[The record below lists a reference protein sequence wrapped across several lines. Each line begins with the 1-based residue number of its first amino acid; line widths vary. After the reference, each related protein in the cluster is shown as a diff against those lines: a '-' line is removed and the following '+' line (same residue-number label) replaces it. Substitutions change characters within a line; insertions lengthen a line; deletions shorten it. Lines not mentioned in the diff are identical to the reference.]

1 MGAGLRLGTGKPPAC
16 VLAFRGLR
24 KQGPSL
30 LPGWTGRVGNPQPHG
45 PLSNHNPLLTAVGDV
60 AHDVSGD
67 PQFLHVAWLQRA
79 PHSGLLGV
87 AAAE

>member
-1 MGAGLRLGTGKPPAC
+1 MWAGLRLGPGKLPAC
-16 VLAFRGLR
+16 VHDFRGLG

-30 LPGWTGRVGNPQPHG
+30 LPQSHE
-45 PLSNHNPLLTAVGDV
+45 PLPNHNPLLTAVGDV
-60 AHDVSGD
+60 AHNVSGN